1 MAEIIKVEQNI
12 KTAEGDVILYPK
24 TSADQVVTDSAR
36 VFVPANQANKLV
48 GLKSQA
54 ELDAIHKTIT
64 DQVTSNGELLKAHT
78 ATLGNLLLNKVDK
91 SLLGQANGVATLDE
105 NGQVPAAQLPSYVD
119 DVLEFNGRS
128 KFPTTGEAGKIY
140 TDTETNLT
148 YRWSGSA
155 YVEISKSLA
164 LGENSSTAYAGDKG
178 AQNRAMITA
187 LTGKTSTIETNLAET
202 ERKRGLNETA
212 LTALTTR
219 VGTNESAIETLD
231 TDLTTVKTTL
241 GNQGTVIE
249 SLFNGR
255 LPAGAARKLETE
267 RTIALQGDV
276 SGSVT
281 FDGSANVAIDTVLA
295 DRPGVT
301 EGVYSAVAVNK
312 KGLVLVGAQS
322 IELGSVGQETS
333 SSKLMT
339 SGIFFK
345 RV

>member
-24 TSADQVVTDSAR
+24 TSADQVVTDPAR
-36 VFVPANQANKLV
+36 VFVPANQASKLV

-64 DQVTSNGELLKAHT
+64 DQVTTNGNMIKAHST
-78 ATLGNLLLNKVDK
+78 TLGNLLINKVDK
-91 SLLGQANGVATLDE
+91 SLLGEANGVATLDE

-128 KFPTTGEAGKIY
+128 KFPATGEAGKIY

-148 YRWSGSA
+148 YRWSGST

-164 LGENSSTAYAGDKG
+164 LGENSSTAYPGDKG
-178 AQNRAMITA
+178 AQNRAAITS
-187 LTGKTSTIETNLAET
+187 LGVKTTAIETNLAET

-212 LTALTTR
+212 ISTLTTR
-219 VGTNESAIETLD
+219 VRTNESAIETLD
-231 TDLTTVKTTL
+231 TDLTTAKT
-241 GNQGTVIE
+241 GIVNQGAAIE
-249 SLFNGR
+249 NLMTGKLS
-255 LPAGAARKLETE
+255 AGVARKLETA
-267 RTIALQGDV
+267 RTIELQGDV

-295 DRPGVT
+295 DRPT
-301 EGVYSAVAVNK
+301 LTQGVYSAVAVNK
-312 KGLVLVGAQS
+312 QGLVLVGAQS